1 LECKTGKLSEP
12 AGIYSKFKEVEMLI
26 VNRHQDE
33 PYLRVNYYYTLAK
46 VLAKGRFHKEAEK
59 VLQLITKC

>member
-1 LECKTGKLSEP
+1 
-12 AGIYSKFKEVEMLI
+12 MLI

-33 PYLRVNYYYTLAK
+33 PYLRVNYYYALAK

-59 VLQLITKC
+59 VLRLVTKC